1 MGILLLNS
9 VLKSNLALISYM
21 NLMDSAANR
30 RERLESL
37 YYFLCRCRRCL
48 NPHMDWPLYSMR
60 CQTVTCLGKPVFVG
74 CGKSAADLEAKPC
87 SECGNKP
94 KPAVRAFEALQPL
107 LRRCAS
113 DGSE

>member
-1 MGILLLNS
+1 
-9 VLKSNLALISYM
+9 M

-74 CGKSAADLEAKPC
+74 SGKSAADLEAKPC

-94 KPAVRAFEALQPL
+94 KPAVRAW
-107 LRRCAS
+107 RI
-113 DGSE
+113 

>member
-1 MGILLLNS
+1 
-9 VLKSNLALISYM
+9 M

-37 YYFLCRCRRCL
+37 YYFSCHCRRCL

-74 CGKSAADLEAKPC
+74 SGRCAADLEAKPC

-94 KPAVRAFEALQPL
+94 KLAVSKGTDLQRWAILVGP
-107 LRRCAS
+107 
-113 DGSE
+113 GWTM

>member
-1 MGILLLNS
+1 
-9 VLKSNLALISYM
+9 M

-37 YYFLCRCRRCL
+37 YYFSCHCRRCL

-74 CGKSAADLEAKPC
+74 SGKCAGDLEAKPC

-94 KPAVRAFEALQPL
+94 KLAVRPQICTGDGFEILNISFHL
-107 LRRCAS
+107 LIKS
-113 DGSE
+113 QQKIM